1 MDHLDTTLQKNNMEN
16 QKNLFLAIV
25 ISMAIIFGFQLLVP
39 QPERVPVSEDQTV
52 EQSSV
57 DLNIQNTNSQIIVN
71 RNEVI
76 SSSGRVSFDN
86 GKIKGSIN
94 LEGGIIDDLVLE
106 EFRETLD
113 PTSDLIEFLNPL
125 GSQDAYY
132 LDTGWVSSD
141 NTLELPNN
149 KSIWKTDKTSMGIDD
164 PVKLFWSNSQGI
176 TFEKIISLD
185 ENYLFNVD
193 QRVINNSDKSFDLFP
208 FGLSKRQGIP
218 DMQNFFILHEG
229 PISITDSVLEEYDY
243 DDLKEKR
250 KIKHTSVGGWIGI
263 TDKYWQTAIIPN
275 QNEPITQ
282 TYSYSFAENV
292 DNFQT
297 DIVGEKIAVSNGASI
312 SHNFKLFAGP
322 KIVSVI
328 DTYMEEY
335 GIQEFDR
342 SVDFGWFY
350 FLTKPIFN
358 VLQFVFGY
366 VGNFGWSIIVFTIL
380 MRICFFPLAQQ
391 SFKSMA
397 KMKKLGPELQRLKEQ
412 YGDDRAGMQKEMMAL
427 YKREKANPI
436 AGCLPILLQI
446 PVFFSLYKVLFVTIE
461 MRHAP
466 FIGWIHDLSAPD
478 PLGLLTLFGFVD
490 WNVPGIFQLFNIG
503 IWPILMGISMFLQQK
518 LNPAPVDKMQA
529 KIFMFLP
536 IVFTFVLGGFAAGLV
551 IYWTTNNVLSMAQ
564 QYVIQR
570 KIINS

>member
-1 MDHLDTTLQKNNMEN
+1 MEN
-16 QKNLFLAIV
+16 QKNLFLAII

-39 QPERVPVSEDQTV
+39 QPERAPVTEDNNAQESVSLDIQSTSSALLLDR
-52 EQSSV
+52 EQV
-57 DLNIQNTNSQIIVN
+57 LEETIRIT
-71 RNEVI
+71 
-76 SSSGRVSFDN
+76 FDN
-86 GKIKGSIN
+86 SKIKGSIN

-106 EFRETLD
+106 EYRETLD
-113 PTSDLIEFLNPL
+113 PTSDFITYLNPL

-132 LDTGWVSSD
+132 LDTGWVSPDS
-141 NTLELPNN
+141 TIELPNN
-149 KSIWKTDKTSMGIDD
+149 KSVWKADKSSIGIND
-164 PVKLFWSNSQGI
+164 PVKLTWQNSQNI
-176 TFEKIISLD
+176 IFEKIITLD
-185 ENYLFNVD
+185 EHYLFSVD
-193 QRVINNSDKSFDLFP
+193 QRVINNSGKSFDLYP
-208 FGLSKRQGIP
+208 FGLSKRQGLP
-218 DMQNFFILHEG
+218 EMQNFFILHEG
-229 PISITDSVLEEYDY
+229 PLSVTDGVLEEYDY
-243 DDLKEKR
+243 DDLKDQK
-250 KIKHTSVGGWIGI
+250 KIKLNSVGGWIGM
-263 TDKYWQTAIIPN
+263 TDKYWQTAIISD
-275 QNEPITQ
+275 QNEPIQQ
-282 TYSYSFAENV
+282 TYSYSFAENT

-297 DIVGEKIAVSNGASI
+297 DLVGAKIVIGDGDNV
-312 SHNFKLFAGP
+312 SHNLKLFAGP
-322 KIVSVI
+322 KIVQVI
-328 DTYMEEY
+328 EQYMDEY
-335 GIQEFDR
+335 GVQEFDR

-350 FLTKPIFN
+350 FLTKPIFH
-358 VLQFVFGY
+358 VLEFIFGY
-366 VGNFGWSIIVFTIL
+366 VGNFGWSIVIFTLL
-380 MRICFFPLAQQ
+380 MRICFFPLAQA

>member
-1 MDHLDTTLQKNNMEN
+1 MEN

-39 QPERVPVSEDQTV
+39 QPEKAPISEEQTFEENSV
-52 EQSSV
+52 ELS
-57 DLNIQNTNSQIIVN
+57 IQNTNTQIVIN
-71 RNEVI
+71 RDEVI
-76 SSSGRVSFDN
+76 SSSGRVIFDN

-94 LEGGIIDDLVLE
+94 LEGGFIDDLVLE

-113 PTSDLIEFLNPL
+113 PTSNLIEFLNPL

-141 NTLELPNN
+141 STLELPNN
-149 KSIWKTDKTSMGIDD
+149 KSIWKTDKTSMGVDD
-164 PVKLFWSNSQGI
+164 PVKLFWTNSQGI

-193 QRVINNSDKSFDLFP
+193 QRVINNSDRSFDLFP

-218 DMQNFFILHEG
+218 EMQNFFILHEG
-229 PISITDSVLEEYDY
+229 PISITDGVLEEYDY
-243 DDLKEKR
+243 DDLKENK
-250 KIKHTSVGGWIGI
+250 KIKHTSIGGWIGI

-275 QNEPITQ
+275 QNEPIHQ

-366 VGNFGWSIIVFTIL
+366 VGNFGWSIIAFTIL

-397 KMKKLGPELQRLKEQ
+397 KMKKLGPEMQRLKEQ

-427 YKREKANPI
+427 YKREKANPV

-446 PVFFSLYKVLFVTIE
+446 PVFFALYKVLFVTIE

-478 PLGLLTLFGFVD
+478 PLGLLTAFGFFD
-490 WNVPGIFQLFNIG
+490 WNVPGILQLFNIG

-536 IVFTFVLGGFAAGLV
+536 IVFTFILGGFAAGLV
-551 IYWTTNNVLSMAQ
+551 VYWTTNNVLSMAQ

-570 KIINS
+570 KIIKS

>member
-1 MDHLDTTLQKNNMEN
+1 MEN
-16 QKNLFLAIV
+16 QKNLFLAII

-39 QPERVPVSEDQTV
+39 QPERAPITEENNAQESVSLDIQGTTSAILLDRDQVLEETV
-52 EQSSV
+52 
-57 DLNIQNTNSQIIVN
+57 
-71 RNEVI
+71 
-76 SSSGRVSFDN
+76 RVTFDN
-86 GKIKGSIN
+86 SKIKGSIN
-94 LEGGIIDDLVLE
+94 LEGGFIDDLVLE
-106 EFRETLD
+106 EYRETLD
-113 PTSDLIEFLNPL
+113 PTSDFIGFLNPL
-125 GSQDAYY
+125 GSEDAYY
-132 LDTGWVSSD
+132 LDTGWVSPDSSI
-141 NTLELPNN
+141 ELPNN
-149 KSIWKTDKTSMGIDD
+149 KSKWTADKSSIGIND
-164 PVKLFWSNSQGI
+164 PVKITWTNSQKI
-176 TFEKIISLD
+176 TFEKIITLD
-185 ENYLFNVD
+185 EHYLFSVD
-193 QRVINNSDKSFDLFP
+193 QRVINNSDKSFDLYP
-208 FGLSKRQGIP
+208 FGLSKRQGLP
-218 DMQNFFILHEG
+218 EMQNFFILHEG
-229 PISITDSVLEEYDY
+229 PLSVTDGVLEEYDY
-243 DDLKEKR
+243 DDLKEKQ
-250 KIKHTSVGGWIGI
+250 KIKLNSVGGWIGM

-275 QNEPITQ
+275 QNEPIQQ
-282 TYSYSFAENV
+282 TYSYSFVENI

-297 DIVGEKIAVSNGASI
+297 DLVGAKIVVGNGDDI
-312 SHNFKLFAGP
+312 SHNLKLFAGP

-328 DTYMEEY
+328 EQYMDEY
-335 GIQEFDR
+335 GVQEFDR

-350 FLTKPIFN
+350 FLTKPIFH
-358 VLQFVFGY
+358 VLEFIFGY
-366 VGNFGWSIIVFTIL
+366 VGNFGWAIIIFTLL
-380 MRICFFPLAQQ
+380 MRICFFPLAQA

-446 PVFFSLYKVLFVTIE
+446 PVFFALYKVLFVTIE

-490 WNVPGIFQLFNIG
+490 WSVPGILQLFNIG

>member
-1 MDHLDTTLQKNNMEN
+1 MEN

-39 QPERVPVSEDQTV
+39 QPEKASVSEEQKFEENSV
-52 EQSSV
+52 ELS
-57 DLNIQNTNSQIIVN
+57 IQNTNTQIVIN
-71 RNEVI
+71 RDEVI
-76 SSSGRVSFDN
+76 SSSGRVIFDN

-94 LEGGIIDDLVLE
+94 LEGGFIDDLVLE

-141 NTLELPNN
+141 STLELPNN
-149 KSIWKTDKTSMGIDD
+149 KSIWKTDKTSMGVDD
-164 PVKLFWSNSQGI
+164 PVKLFWTNSQGI

-193 QRVINNSDKSFDLFP
+193 QRVINNSDRSFDLFP

-218 DMQNFFILHEG
+218 EMQNFFILHEG
-229 PISITDSVLEEYDY
+229 PISITDGVLEEYDY
-243 DDLKEKR
+243 DDLKENK
-250 KIKHTSVGGWIGI
+250 KIKLTSIGGWIGI

-275 QNEPITQ
+275 QNEPIHQ

-366 VGNFGWSIIVFTIL
+366 VGNFGWSIIAFTIL

-397 KMKKLGPELQRLKEQ
+397 KMKKLGPEMQRLKEQ
-412 YGDDRAGMQKEMMAL
+412 YGDDKAGMQKEMMAL

-446 PVFFSLYKVLFVTIE
+446 PVFFALYKVLFVTIE

-478 PLGLLTLFGFVD
+478 PLGLLTAFGFFD
-490 WNVPGIFQLFNIG
+490 WNVPGILQLFNIG

-570 KIINS
+570 KIIKS

>member
-1 MDHLDTTLQKNNMEN
+1 MEN
-16 QKNLFLAIV
+16 QKNLFLAII

-39 QPERVPVSEDQTV
+39 QPERAPVTEENNAQESVSLDIQGTTSAILLDRDQVLEETV
-52 EQSSV
+52 
-57 DLNIQNTNSQIIVN
+57 
-71 RNEVI
+71 
-76 SSSGRVSFDN
+76 RVTFDN
-86 GKIKGSIN
+86 SKIKGSIN
-94 LEGGIIDDLVLE
+94 LEGGFIDDLVLE
-106 EFRETLD
+106 EYRETLD
-113 PTSDLIEFLNPL
+113 PTSDFIGFLNPL
-125 GSQDAYY
+125 GSEDAYY
-132 LDTGWVSSD
+132 LDTGWVSPDSSI
-141 NTLELPNN
+141 ELPNN
-149 KSIWKTDKTSMGIDD
+149 KSKWTADKSSIGIND
-164 PVKLFWSNSQGI
+164 PVKITWTNSQNI
-176 TFEKIISLD
+176 TFEKIITLD
-185 ENYLFNVD
+185 DHYLFSVD
-193 QRVINNSDKSFDLFP
+193 QRVINNSDKSFDLYP
-208 FGLSKRQGIP
+208 FGLSKRQGLP
-218 DMQNFFILHEG
+218 EMQNFFILHEG
-229 PISITDSVLEEYDY
+229 PLSVTDGVLEEYDY
-243 DDLKEKR
+243 DDLKEKQ
-250 KIKHTSVGGWIGI
+250 KIKLNSVGGWIGM

-275 QNEPITQ
+275 QNEPIQQ
-282 TYSYSFAENV
+282 TYSYSFVENI

-297 DIVGEKIAVSNGASI
+297 DLVGAKIVVGNGDNI
-312 SHNFKLFAGP
+312 SHNLKLFAGP

-328 DTYMEEY
+328 EQYMDEY
-335 GIQEFDR
+335 GVQEFDR

-350 FLTKPIFN
+350 FLTKPIFH
-358 VLQFVFGY
+358 VLEFIFGY
-366 VGNFGWSIIVFTIL
+366 VGNFGWAIIIFTLL
-380 MRICFFPLAQQ
+380 MRICFFPLAQA

-446 PVFFSLYKVLFVTIE
+446 PVFFALYKVLFVTIE

-490 WNVPGIFQLFNIG
+490 WSVPGILQLFNIG

>member
-1 MDHLDTTLQKNNMEN
+1 LDHLDTTLQKNNMEN

-193 QRVINNSDKSFDLFP
+193 QRVINNSDKSFDLCP
-208 FGLSKRQGIP
+208 SGLAKRQGIP
-218 DMQNFFILHEG
+218 DLQTFFILHEG

-250 KIKHTSVGGWIGI
+250 KIKHTSVGGWLGI

-397 KMKKLGPELQRLKEQ
+397 KMKKLGPEMQRLKEQ

-446 PVFFSLYKVLFVTIE
+446 PVFFALYKVLFVTIE

-478 PLGLLTLFGFVD
+478 PLGLLTAFGLFD
-490 WNVPGIFQLFNIG
+490 WNVPGILQLFNIG

-564 QYVIQR
+564 QYIIQR
-570 KIINS
+570 KIMKS

>member
-1 MDHLDTTLQKNNMEN
+1 MEN
-16 QKNLFLAIV
+16 QKNLFLAII

-39 QPERVPVSEDQTV
+39 QPERAPVTEDTNTQDSVSLDIQSATSAILLDRDQVLEETV
-52 EQSSV
+52 
-57 DLNIQNTNSQIIVN
+57 
-71 RNEVI
+71 
-76 SSSGRVSFDN
+76 RVTFDN
-86 GKIKGSIN
+86 SKIKGSIN

-106 EFRETLD
+106 EYRETLD
-113 PTSDLIEFLNPL
+113 PTSDFITYLNPL

-132 LDTGWVSSD
+132 LDTGWVSPDSAI
-141 NTLELPNN
+141 ELPNN
-149 KSIWKTDKTSMGIDD
+149 KSVWKADKSSIGMND
-164 PVKLFWSNSQGI
+164 PVKLTWQNSQNI
-176 TFEKIISLD
+176 TFEKIITLD
-185 ENYLFNVD
+185 EHYLFSVD
-193 QRVINNSDKSFDLFP
+193 QRVINNSGKSFDLYP

-218 DMQNFFILHEG
+218 EMENFFILHEG
-229 PISITDSVLEEYDY
+229 PLSITDSVLKEYDY
-243 DDLKEKR
+243 DDLKDKK
-250 KIKHTSVGGWIGI
+250 KIKLNSVGGWIGM
-263 TDKYWQTAIIPN
+263 TDKYWQTAIISD
-275 QNEPITQ
+275 QNEPIQQ
-282 TYSYSFAENV
+282 TYSYSYVENT

-297 DIVGEKIAVSNGASI
+297 DLVGAKIVVGEGDNI
-312 SHNFKLFAGP
+312 SHNLKLFAGP

-328 DTYMEEY
+328 DQYMDEY
-335 GIQEFDR
+335 GVQEFDR

-350 FLTKPIFN
+350 FLTKPIFH
-358 VLQFVFGY
+358 VLEFIFGY
-366 VGNFGWSIIVFTIL
+366 VGNFGWAIIIFTLL
-380 MRICFFPLAQQ
+380 MRICFFPLAQA

-446 PVFFSLYKVLFVTIE
+446 PVFFALYKVLFVTIE

-466 FIGWIHDLSAPD
+466 FIGWISDLSAPD

-490 WNVPGIFQLFNIG
+490 WNVPGILQLFNIG

>member
-1 MDHLDTTLQKNNMEN
+1 MEN
-16 QKNLFLAIV
+16 QKNLFLAII

-39 QPERVPVSEDQTV
+39 QPERTPITEEQTNSE
-52 EQSSV
+52 SLV
-57 DLNIQNTNSQIIVN
+57 DLSIQKSSTTVLAE

-76 SSSGRVSFDN
+76 NETGRVNFDN
-86 GKIKGSIN
+86 SKIKGSIN
-94 LEGGIIDDLVLE
+94 LNGGLIDDLILE

-125 GSQDAYY
+125 GSDNAYY

-141 NTLELPNN
+141 STIELPDSS
-149 KSIWKTDKTSMGIDD
+149 SIWSADKNSIGIND
-164 PVKLFWSNSQGI
+164 PVKLTWTSDQNI

-185 ENYLFNVD
+185 EDYLFSVD
-193 QRVINNSDKSFDLFP
+193 QRVINNSGLSFDLYP
-208 FGLSKRQGIP
+208 YGLSKRQGIP
-218 DMQNFFILHEG
+218 EMQNFFILHEG
-229 PISITDSVLEEYDY
+229 PLSITDSVLKEYDY
-243 DDLKEKR
+243 DDLKDDK
-250 KIKHTSVGGWIGI
+250 KIKHPSIGGWIGM

-275 QNEPITQ
+275 QNEPVQQ
-282 TYSYSFAENV
+282 TYSYSFVDNV

-297 DIVGEKIAVSNGASI
+297 DIVGQKIAVSNNASI
-312 SHNFKLFAGP
+312 SHNFMIFAGP
-322 KIVSVI
+322 KIVKVI
-328 DTYMEEY
+328 DKYMEEY
-335 GIQEFDR
+335 GVQEFDR

-350 FLTKPIFN
+350 FLTKPIFHT
-358 VLQFVFGY
+358 LEFIFGY
-366 VGNFGWSIIVFTIL
+366 VGNFGWSIIIFTIL

-397 KMKKLGPELQRLKEQ
+397 KMKKLAPEMQRLKEQ

-427 YKREKANPI
+427 YKKEKANPI

-446 PVFFSLYKVLFVTIE
+446 PVFFALYKVLFVTIE

-478 PLGLLTLFGFVD
+478 PAGILVLFGFVD
-490 WNVPGIFQLFNIG
+490 WNVPGILQILNVG
-503 IWPILMGISMFLQQK
+503 IWPILMGISMYIQFK

-529 KIFMFLP
+529 KIFGLLP
-536 IVFTFVLGGFAAGLV
+536 IVFTFILGGFAAGLV

-564 QYVIQR
+564 QYIIQR
-570 KIINS
+570 KILKS

>member
-1 MDHLDTTLQKNNMEN
+1 MEN
-16 QKNLFLAIV
+16 QKNLFLAII

-39 QPERVPVSEDQTV
+39 QPEKAPIAEEQTFEENSV
-52 EQSSV
+52 ELS
-57 DLNIQNTNSQIIVN
+57 IQNTDTQIVVN
-71 RNEVI
+71 RDEVI
-76 SSSGRVSFDN
+76 SSSGRVVFDN

-94 LEGGIIDDLVLE
+94 LEGGFIDDLVLE

-141 NTLELPNN
+141 STLELPNN
-149 KSIWKTDKTSMGIDD
+149 KSIWKTDKTSMGVDD
-164 PVKLFWSNSQGI
+164 PVKLFWTNSQGI

-193 QRVINNSDKSFDLFP
+193 QRVINNSDRSFDLFP

-218 DMQNFFILHEG
+218 EMQNFFILHEG
-229 PISITDSVLEEYDY
+229 PISITDGVLEEYDY
-243 DDLKEKR
+243 DDLKENK
-250 KIKHTSVGGWIGI
+250 KIKHTSIGGWIGI

-275 QNEPITQ
+275 QNEPIHQ

-366 VGNFGWSIIVFTIL
+366 VGNFGWSIIAFTIL

-397 KMKKLGPELQRLKEQ
+397 KMKKLGPEMQRLKEQ

-446 PVFFSLYKVLFVTIE
+446 PVFFALYKVLFVTIE

-478 PLGLLTLFGFVD
+478 PLGLLTAFGFFD
-490 WNVPGIFQLFNIG
+490 WNVPGILQLFNIG

-570 KIINS
+570 KIIKS

>member
-1 MDHLDTTLQKNNMEN
+1 M
-16 QKNLFLAIV
+16 
-25 ISMAIIFGFQLLVP
+25 SMAIIFGFQLLVP
-39 QPERVPVSEDQTV
+39 QPEKAPISEEQTFEENSV
-52 EQSSV
+52 ELS
-57 DLNIQNTNSQIIVN
+57 IQNTNTQIVIN
-71 RNEVI
+71 RDEVI
-76 SSSGRVSFDN
+76 SSSGRVVFDN

-94 LEGGIIDDLVLE
+94 LEGGFIDDLVLE

-113 PTSDLIEFLNPL
+113 PTSNLIEFLNPL

-141 NTLELPNN
+141 STLELPNN
-149 KSIWKTDKTSMGIDD
+149 KSIWKTDKNSMGVDD
-164 PVKLFWSNSQGI
+164 PVKLFWTNSQGI

-193 QRVINNSDKSFDLFP
+193 QRVINNSDRSFDLFP

-218 DMQNFFILHEG
+218 EMQNFFILHEG
-229 PISITDSVLEEYDY
+229 PISITDGVLEEYDY
-243 DDLKEKR
+243 DDLKENK
-250 KIKHTSVGGWIGI
+250 KIKLTSIGGWIGI

-275 QNEPITQ
+275 QNEPIHQ

-366 VGNFGWSIIVFTIL
+366 VGNFGWSIIAFTIL

-397 KMKKLGPELQRLKEQ
+397 KMKKLGPEMQRLKEQ
-412 YGDDRAGMQKEMMAL
+412 YGDDKAGMQKEMMAL

-446 PVFFSLYKVLFVTIE
+446 PVFFALYKVLFVTIE

-478 PLGLLTLFGFVD
+478 PLGLLTAFGFFD
-490 WNVPGIFQLFNIG
+490 WNVPGILQLFNIG

-570 KIINS
+570 KIIKS

>member
-1 MDHLDTTLQKNNMEN
+1 MEN
-16 QKNLFLAIV
+16 QKNLFLAII

-39 QPERVPVSEDQTV
+39 QPERAPVSEDQTS
-52 EQSSV
+52 EQSLV
-57 DLNIQNTNSQIIVN
+57 DLSLQGSSSGKIIA
-71 RNEVI
+71 RSEVI
-76 SSSGRVSFDN
+76 DNSGRVSFN
-86 GKIKGSIN
+86 NSKIKGSIN
-94 LEGGIIDDLVLE
+94 LSGALIDDLILM
-106 EFRETLD
+106 EFQETLD
-113 PTSDLIEFLNPL
+113 PTSQLIEFLNPL
-125 GSQDAYY
+125 GSENSYY
-132 LDTGWVSSD
+132 IDTGWVSSD
-141 NTLELPNN
+141 SSIELPSIS
-149 KSIWKTDKTSMGIDD
+149 SIWEADRNSIGIND
-164 PVKLFWSNSQGI
+164 PVKLSWTNSQDI
-176 TFEKIISLD
+176 TFEKIVSLD
-185 ENYLFNVD
+185 EDYLFNVD
-193 QRVINNSDKSFDLFP
+193 QRVINNSKKSFDLFP
-208 FGLSKRQGIP
+208 YGLSKRQGIP
-218 DMQNFFILHEG
+218 EMQNFFILHEG
-229 PISITDSVLEEYDY
+229 PLSITDNVLEEFDY
-243 DDLKEKR
+243 DDLKDKK
-250 KIKHTSVGGWIGI
+250 KIKLSSIGGWIGM
-263 TDKYWQTAIIPN
+263 TDKYWQTAIIAN
-275 QNEPITQ
+275 QNEPIQQ
-282 TYSYSFAENV
+282 TYSYSFVENT

-297 DIVGEKIAVSNGASI
+297 DLVGEKITISEGSSI
-312 SHNFKLFAGP
+312 SHNLKLFAGP

-328 DTYMEEY
+328 DKYMEEH
-335 GIQEFDR
+335 GVLEFDR

-358 VLQFVFGY
+358 VLQFIFSY
-366 VGNFGWSIIVFTIL
+366 VGNFGWSIILFTFL

-397 KMKKLGPELQRLKEQ
+397 KMKKLGPEMKRLKEQ
-412 YGDDRAGMQKEMMAL
+412 YGDDKAGMQKEMMAL

-446 PVFFSLYKVLFVTIE
+446 PVFFALYKVLFVTIE

-490 WNVPGIFQLFNIG
+490 WNVPGILQLLNIG

-570 KIINS
+570 KIIKS

>member
-1 MDHLDTTLQKNNMEN
+1 MEN

-39 QPERVPVSEDQTV
+39 QPEKAPISEEQTFEENSV
-52 EQSSV
+52 ELS
-57 DLNIQNTNSQIIVN
+57 IQNTDTKIVIN
-71 RNEVI
+71 RDEVI
-76 SSSGRVSFDN
+76 SSSGRVVFDN

-94 LEGGIIDDLVLE
+94 LEGGFIDDLVLE

-141 NTLELPNN
+141 STLELPNN
-149 KSIWKTDKTSMGIDD
+149 KSIWKTDKTSMGVDD
-164 PVKLFWSNSQGI
+164 PVKLFWTNSQGI

-193 QRVINNSDKSFDLFP
+193 QRVINNSDRSFDLFP

-218 DMQNFFILHEG
+218 EMQNFFILHEG
-229 PISITDSVLEEYDY
+229 PISITDGVLEEYDY
-243 DDLKEKR
+243 DDLKENK
-250 KIKHTSVGGWIGI
+250 KIKHTSIGGWIGI

-275 QNEPITQ
+275 QNEPIHQ

-366 VGNFGWSIIVFTIL
+366 VGNFGWSIIAFTIL

-397 KMKKLGPELQRLKEQ
+397 KMKKLGPEMQRLKEQ

-446 PVFFSLYKVLFVTIE
+446 PVFFALYKVLFVTIE

-478 PLGLLTLFGFVD
+478 PLGLLTAFGFFD
-490 WNVPGIFQLFNIG
+490 WNVPGILQLFNIG

-570 KIINS
+570 KIIKS

>member
-1 MDHLDTTLQKNNMEN
+1 MEN

-39 QPERVPVSEDQTV
+39 QPEKAPISEEQTFEENSV
-52 EQSSV
+52 ELS
-57 DLNIQNTNSQIIVN
+57 IQNTNTQIVIN
-71 RNEVI
+71 RDEVI
-76 SSSGRVSFDN
+76 SSSGRVVFDN

-94 LEGGIIDDLVLE
+94 LEGGFIDDLVLE

-141 NTLELPNN
+141 STLELPNN
-149 KSIWKTDKTSMGIDD
+149 KSIWKTDKTSMGVDD
-164 PVKLFWSNSQGI
+164 PVKLFWTNSQGI

-193 QRVINNSDKSFDLFP
+193 QRVINNSDRSFDLFP

-218 DMQNFFILHEG
+218 EMQNFFILHEG
-229 PISITDSVLEEYDY
+229 PISITDGVLEEYDY
-243 DDLKEKR
+243 DDLKENK
-250 KIKHTSVGGWIGI
+250 KIKHTSIGGWIGI

-275 QNEPITQ
+275 QNEPIHQ

-366 VGNFGWSIIVFTIL
+366 VGNFGWSIIAFTIL

-397 KMKKLGPELQRLKEQ
+397 KMKKLGPEMQRLKEQ

-427 YKREKANPI
+427 YKREKANPV

-446 PVFFSLYKVLFVTIE
+446 PVFFALYKVLFVTIE

-478 PLGLLTLFGFVD
+478 PLGLLTAFGFFD
-490 WNVPGIFQLFNIG
+490 WNVPGILQLFNIG

-570 KIINS
+570 KIIKS

>member
-1 MDHLDTTLQKNNMEN
+1 MEN
-16 QKNLFLAIV
+16 QKNLFLAII

-39 QPERVPVSEDQTV
+39 QPERTPITEEQTNSE
-52 EQSSV
+52 SLV
-57 DLNIQNTNSQIIVN
+57 DLSIQKSSTTVLAE

-76 SSSGRVSFDN
+76 NETGRVNFDN
-86 GKIKGSIN
+86 SKIKGSIN
-94 LEGGIIDDLVLE
+94 LNGGLIDDLILE

-125 GSQDAYY
+125 GSHNAYY

-141 NTLELPNN
+141 STIELPDST
-149 KSIWKTDKTSMGIDD
+149 SIWSADKNSIGIND
-164 PVKLFWSNSQGI
+164 PVKLTWTSDQNI

-185 ENYLFNVD
+185 EDYLFSVD
-193 QRVINNSDKSFDLFP
+193 QRVINNSGLSFDLYP
-208 FGLSKRQGIP
+208 YGLSKRQGIP
-218 DMQNFFILHEG
+218 EMQNFFILHEG
-229 PISITDSVLEEYDY
+229 PLSITDSVLKEYDY
-243 DDLKEKR
+243 DDLKDDK
-250 KIKHTSVGGWIGI
+250 KIKHPSIGGWIGM

-275 QNEPITQ
+275 QNEPVQQ
-282 TYSYSFAENV
+282 TYSYSFVDNV

-297 DIVGEKIAVSNGASI
+297 DIVGQKIAVSNNASI
-312 SHNFKLFAGP
+312 SHNFMIFAGP
-322 KIVSVI
+322 KIVKVI
-328 DTYMEEY
+328 DKYMEEY
-335 GIQEFDR
+335 GVQEFDR

-350 FLTKPIFN
+350 FLTKPIFHT
-358 VLQFVFGY
+358 LEFIFGY
-366 VGNFGWSIIVFTIL
+366 VGNFGWSIIIFTIL

-397 KMKKLGPELQRLKEQ
+397 KMKKLAPEMQRLKEQ

-427 YKREKANPI
+427 YKKEKANPI

-446 PVFFSLYKVLFVTIE
+446 PVFFALYKVLFVTIE

-478 PLGLLTLFGFVD
+478 PAGILVLFGFVD
-490 WNVPGIFQLFNIG
+490 WNVPGILQILNVG
-503 IWPILMGISMFLQQK
+503 IWPILMGISMYIQFK

-529 KIFMFLP
+529 KIFGLLP
-536 IVFTFVLGGFAAGLV
+536 IVFTFILGGFAAGLV

-564 QYVIQR
+564 QYIIQR
-570 KIINS
+570 KIMKS

>member
-1 MDHLDTTLQKNNMEN
+1 MEN
-16 QKNLFLAIV
+16 QKNLFLAII

-39 QPERVPVSEDQTV
+39 QPERAPVTEDANTQDSV
-52 EQSSV
+52 SLDIQSATSAILLDRDQV
-57 DLNIQNTNSQIIVN
+57 LEETI
-71 RNEVI
+71 
-76 SSSGRVSFDN
+76 RVKFDN
-86 GKIKGSIN
+86 SKIKGSIN

-106 EFRETLD
+106 EYRETLD
-113 PTSDLIEFLNPL
+113 PTSDFITYLNPL

-132 LDTGWVSSD
+132 LDTGWVSPDS
-141 NTLELPNN
+141 TIELPNN
-149 KSIWKTDKTSMGIDD
+149 KSVWKADKSSIGMND
-164 PVKLFWSNSQGI
+164 PVKLTWQNSQNI
-176 TFEKIISLD
+176 TFEKIITLD
-185 ENYLFNVD
+185 EHYLFSVD
-193 QRVINNSDKSFDLFP
+193 QRVINNSGKSFDLYP

-218 DMQNFFILHEG
+218 EMENFFILHEG
-229 PISITDSVLEEYDY
+229 PLSITDSVLKEYDY
-243 DDLKEKR
+243 DDLKDKK
-250 KIKHTSVGGWIGI
+250 KIKLNSVGGWIGM
-263 TDKYWQTAIIPN
+263 TDKYWQTAIISD
-275 QNEPITQ
+275 QNEPIQQ
-282 TYSYSFAENV
+282 TYSYSYVENT

-297 DIVGEKIAVSNGASI
+297 DLVGTKIVVGEGDNI
-312 SHNFKLFAGP
+312 SHNLKLFAGP

-328 DTYMEEY
+328 DQYMDEY
-335 GIQEFDR
+335 GVQEFDR

-350 FLTKPIFN
+350 FLTKPIFH
-358 VLQFVFGY
+358 VLEFIFGY
-366 VGNFGWSIIVFTIL
+366 VGNFGWAIIIFTLL

-446 PVFFSLYKVLFVTIE
+446 PVFFALYKVLFVTIE

-466 FIGWIHDLSAPD
+466 FIGWISDLSAPD

-490 WNVPGIFQLFNIG
+490 WNVPGILQLFNIG

>member
-1 MDHLDTTLQKNNMEN
+1 MEN
-16 QKNLFLAIV
+16 QKNLFLAII

-39 QPERVPVSEDQTV
+39 QPERAPVTEDNNAQESVSLDIQSTSSALLLDR
-52 EQSSV
+52 EQV
-57 DLNIQNTNSQIIVN
+57 LEETI
-71 RNEVI
+71 
-76 SSSGRVSFDN
+76 RVTFDN
-86 GKIKGSIN
+86 SKIKGSIN

-106 EFRETLD
+106 EYRETLD
-113 PTSDLIEFLNPL
+113 PTSDFITYLNPL

-132 LDTGWVSSD
+132 LDTGWVSPDS
-141 NTLELPNN
+141 TIELPNN
-149 KSIWKTDKTSMGIDD
+149 KSVWKADKSSIGMND
-164 PVKLFWSNSQGI
+164 PVKLTWQNSQNI
-176 TFEKIISLD
+176 TFEKIITLD
-185 ENYLFNVD
+185 EHYLFSVD
-193 QRVINNSDKSFDLFP
+193 QRVINNSGKSFDLYP

-218 DMQNFFILHEG
+218 EMENFFILHEG
-229 PISITDSVLEEYDY
+229 PLSITDSVLKEYDY
-243 DDLKEKR
+243 DDLKDKK
-250 KIKHTSVGGWIGI
+250 KIKLNSVGGWIGM
-263 TDKYWQTAIIPN
+263 TDKYWQTAIISD
-275 QNEPITQ
+275 QNEPIQQ
-282 TYSYSFAENV
+282 TYSYSFVENT

-297 DIVGEKIAVSNGASI
+297 DLVGTKIVVGEGDNI
-312 SHNFKLFAGP
+312 SHNLKLFAGP

-328 DTYMEEY
+328 DQYMDEY
-335 GIQEFDR
+335 GVQEFDR

-350 FLTKPIFN
+350 FLTKPIFH
-358 VLQFVFGY
+358 VLEFIFGY
-366 VGNFGWSIIVFTIL
+366 VGNFGWAIIIFTLL

-446 PVFFSLYKVLFVTIE
+446 PVFFALYKVLFVTIE

-466 FIGWIHDLSAPD
+466 FIGWISDLSAPD

-490 WNVPGIFQLFNIG
+490 WNVPGILQLFNIG

>member
-1 MDHLDTTLQKNNMEN
+1 MEN

-39 QPERVPVSEDQTV
+39 QPERAPISEEQTFEENSV
-52 EQSSV
+52 ELS
-57 DLNIQNTNSQIIVN
+57 IQNTNTQIVIN
-71 RNEVI
+71 RDEVI
-76 SSSGRVSFDN
+76 SSSGRVSFNN

-94 LEGGIIDDLVLE
+94 LEGGIIDDLILE

-141 NTLELPNN
+141 STLELPNN

-164 PVKLFWSNSQGI
+164 PVKLFWTNSQGI

-218 DMQNFFILHEG
+218 EMQNFFILHEG

-243 DDLKEKR
+243 DDLKENK
-250 KIKHTSVGGWIGI
+250 KIKHTSIGGWIGI

-275 QNEPITQ
+275 QNEPIHQ

-366 VGNFGWSIIVFTIL
+366 VGNFGWSIIAFTIL

-397 KMKKLGPELQRLKEQ
+397 KMKKLGPEMQRLKEQ

-446 PVFFSLYKVLFVTIE
+446 PVFFALYKVLFVTIE

-478 PLGLLTLFGFVD
+478 PLGLLTAFGFFD
-490 WNVPGIFQLFNIG
+490 WNVPGILQLFNIG

-570 KIINS
+570 KIIKS

>member
-1 MDHLDTTLQKNNMEN
+1 MEN
-16 QKNLFLAIV
+16 QKNLFLAII

-39 QPERVPVSEDQTV
+39 QPERVPVTEETNTQESVSLDIQGTTSAILLDRNQVLEETV
-52 EQSSV
+52 
-57 DLNIQNTNSQIIVN
+57 
-71 RNEVI
+71 
-76 SSSGRVSFDN
+76 RVTFDN
-86 GKIKGSIN
+86 SKIKGSIN

-106 EFRETLD
+106 EYRETLD
-113 PTSDLIEFLNPL
+113 PTSDFIGFLNPL
-125 GSQDAYY
+125 GSEDAYY
-132 LDTGWVSSD
+132 LDTGWVSPDSSI
-141 NTLELPNN
+141 ELPNN
-149 KSIWKTDKTSMGIDD
+149 KSKWTADKSSIGIND
-164 PVKLFWSNSQGI
+164 PVKITWTNSQNI
-176 TFEKIISLD
+176 IFEKIITLD
-185 ENYLFNVD
+185 EHYLFSVD
-193 QRVINNSDKSFDLFP
+193 QRVINNSDKSFDLYP
-208 FGLSKRQGIP
+208 FGLSKRQGLP
-218 DMQNFFILHEG
+218 EMQNFFILHEG
-229 PISITDSVLEEYDY
+229 PLSVTEGVLEEYDY
-243 DDLKEKR
+243 DDLKEKQ
-250 KIKHTSVGGWIGI
+250 KIKLNSVGGWIGM

-275 QNEPITQ
+275 QNEPIQQ
-282 TYSYSFAENV
+282 TYSYSFVENI

-297 DIVGEKIAVSNGASI
+297 DLVGAKIVVGSGDNI
-312 SHNFKLFAGP
+312 SHNLKLFAGP

-328 DTYMEEY
+328 EQYMDEY
-335 GIQEFDR
+335 GVQEFDR

-350 FLTKPIFN
+350 FLTKPIFH
-358 VLQFVFGY
+358 VLEFIFGY
-366 VGNFGWSIIVFTIL
+366 VGNFGWAIIIFTIL

-446 PVFFSLYKVLFVTIE
+446 PVFFALYKVLFVTIE

-490 WNVPGIFQLFNIG
+490 WNVPGILQLFNIG

>member
-1 MDHLDTTLQKNNMEN
+1 MEN

-39 QPERVPVSEDQTV
+39 QPEKAPIAEEQTFEENSV
-52 EQSSV
+52 ELS
-57 DLNIQNTNSQIIVN
+57 IQNTNTQIVIN
-71 RNEVI
+71 RDEVI
-76 SSSGRVSFDN
+76 SSSGRVIFDN

-94 LEGGIIDDLVLE
+94 LEGGFIDDLVLE

-141 NTLELPNN
+141 STLELPNN
-149 KSIWKTDKTSMGIDD
+149 KSIWKTDKTSMGVDY
-164 PVKLFWSNSQGI
+164 PVKLFWTNSQGI

-193 QRVINNSDKSFDLFP
+193 QRVINNSDRSFDLFP

-218 DMQNFFILHEG
+218 EMQNFFILHEG
-229 PISITDSVLEEYDY
+229 PISITDGVLEEYDY
-243 DDLKEKR
+243 DDLKENK
-250 KIKHTSVGGWIGI
+250 KIKHTSIGGWIGI

-275 QNEPITQ
+275 QNEPIHQ

-366 VGNFGWSIIVFTIL
+366 VGNFGWSIIAFTIL

-397 KMKKLGPELQRLKEQ
+397 KMKKLGPEMQRLKEQ

-446 PVFFSLYKVLFVTIE
+446 PVFFALYKVLFVTIE

-478 PLGLLTLFGFVD
+478 PLGLLTAFGFFD
-490 WNVPGIFQLFNIG
+490 WNVPGILQLFNIG

-570 KIINS
+570 KIIKS

>member
-1 MDHLDTTLQKNNMEN
+1 MEN

-39 QPERVPVSEDQTV
+39 QPERAPISEEQTFEENSV
-52 EQSSV
+52 ELS
-57 DLNIQNTNSQIIVN
+57 IQNTNTQIVIN
-71 RNEVI
+71 RDDVI
-76 SSSGRVSFDN
+76 SSSGRVIFDN

-94 LEGGIIDDLVLE
+94 LEGGFIDDLVLE

-141 NTLELPNN
+141 STLELPNN
-149 KSIWKTDKTSMGIDD
+149 KSIWKTDKNSMGVDD
-164 PVKLFWSNSQGI
+164 PVKLFWTNSQGI

-193 QRVINNSDKSFDLFP
+193 QRVINNSDRSFDLFP

-218 DMQNFFILHEG
+218 EMQNFFILHEG
-229 PISITDSVLEEYDY
+229 PISITDGVLEEYDY
-243 DDLKEKR
+243 DDLKENK
-250 KIKHTSVGGWIGI
+250 KIKHTSIGGWIGI

-275 QNEPITQ
+275 QNEPIHQ

-366 VGNFGWSIIVFTIL
+366 VGNFGWSIIAFTIL

-397 KMKKLGPELQRLKEQ
+397 KMKKLGPEMQRLKEQ

-446 PVFFSLYKVLFVTIE
+446 PVFFALYKVLFVTIE

-478 PLGLLTLFGFVD
+478 PLGLLTAFGFFD
-490 WNVPGIFQLFNIG
+490 WNVPGILQLFNIG

-570 KIINS
+570 KIIKS

>member
-1 MDHLDTTLQKNNMEN
+1 MEN
-16 QKNLFLAIV
+16 QKNLFLAII

-39 QPERVPVSEDQTV
+39 QPERTPITEEQTNSE
-52 EQSSV
+52 SLV
-57 DLNIQNTNSQIIVN
+57 DLSIQKSSTTVLAE

-76 SSSGRVSFDN
+76 NETGRVNFDN
-86 GKIKGSIN
+86 SKIKGSIN
-94 LEGGIIDDLVLE
+94 LNGGLIDDLILE

-125 GSQDAYY
+125 GSDNAYY

-141 NTLELPNN
+141 STIELPDST
-149 KSIWKTDKTSMGIDD
+149 SIWSADKNSIGIND
-164 PVKLFWSNSQGI
+164 PVKLTWTSDQNI

-185 ENYLFNVD
+185 EDYLFSVD
-193 QRVINNSDKSFDLFP
+193 QRVINNSGLSFDLYP
-208 FGLSKRQGIP
+208 YGLSKRQGIP
-218 DMQNFFILHEG
+218 EMQNFFILHEG
-229 PISITDSVLEEYDY
+229 PLSITDSVLKEYDY
-243 DDLKEKR
+243 DDLKDDK
-250 KIKHTSVGGWIGI
+250 KIKHPSIGGWIGM

-275 QNEPITQ
+275 QNEPVQQ
-282 TYSYSFAENV
+282 TYSYSFVDNV

-297 DIVGEKIAVSNGASI
+297 DIVGQKIAVSNNASI
-312 SHNFKLFAGP
+312 SHNFMIFAGP
-322 KIVSVI
+322 KIVKVI
-328 DTYMEEY
+328 DKYMEEY
-335 GIQEFDR
+335 GVQEFDR

-350 FLTKPIFN
+350 FLTKPIFHT
-358 VLQFVFGY
+358 LEFIFGY
-366 VGNFGWSIIVFTIL
+366 VGNFGWSIIIFTIL

-397 KMKKLGPELQRLKEQ
+397 KMKKLAPEMQRLKEQ

-427 YKREKANPI
+427 YKKEKANPI

-446 PVFFSLYKVLFVTIE
+446 PVFFALYKVLFVTIE

-478 PLGLLTLFGFVD
+478 PAGILVLFGFVD
-490 WNVPGIFQLFNIG
+490 WNVPGILQILNVG
-503 IWPILMGISMFLQQK
+503 IWPILMGISMYIQFK

-529 KIFMFLP
+529 KIFGLLP
-536 IVFTFVLGGFAAGLV
+536 IVFTFILGGFAAGLV

-564 QYVIQR
+564 QYIIQR
-570 KIINS
+570 KIMKS

>member
-1 MDHLDTTLQKNNMEN
+1 MEN
-16 QKNLFLAIV
+16 QKNLFLAII

-39 QPERVPVSEDQTV
+39 QPERAPVSEDQTS
-52 EQSSV
+52 EQSLV
-57 DLNIQNTNSQIIVN
+57 DLSLQGSSSGKIID
-71 RNEVI
+71 RSEVI
-76 SSSGRVSFDN
+76 NNSGRVSFN
-86 GKIKGSIN
+86 NSKIKGSIN
-94 LEGGIIDDLVLE
+94 LSGALIDDLILM
-106 EFRETLD
+106 EFQETLD
-113 PTSDLIEFLNPL
+113 PTSQLIEFLNPL
-125 GSQDAYY
+125 GSENSYY
-132 LDTGWVSSD
+132 IDTGWVSSD
-141 NTLELPNN
+141 SSIELPSIS
-149 KSIWKTDKTSMGIDD
+149 SIWEADRNSIGIND
-164 PVKLFWSNSQGI
+164 PVKLSWTNSQDI
-176 TFEKIISLD
+176 TFEKIVSLD
-185 ENYLFNVD
+185 EDYLFNVD
-193 QRVINNSDKSFDLFP
+193 QRVINNSKKSFDLFP
-208 FGLSKRQGIP
+208 YGLSKRQGIP
-218 DMQNFFILHEG
+218 EMQNFFILHEG
-229 PISITDSVLEEYDY
+229 PLSITDNVLEEFDY
-243 DDLKEKR
+243 DDLKDKK
-250 KIKHTSVGGWIGI
+250 KIKLSSIGGWIGM
-263 TDKYWQTAIIPN
+263 TDKYWQTAIIAN
-275 QNEPITQ
+275 QNEPIQQ
-282 TYSYSFAENV
+282 TYSYSFVENT

-297 DIVGEKIAVSNGASI
+297 DLVGEKITISEGSSI
-312 SHNFKLFAGP
+312 SHNLKLFAGP

-328 DTYMEEY
+328 DRYMEEH
-335 GIQEFDR
+335 GVLEFDR

-358 VLQFVFGY
+358 VLQFIFSY
-366 VGNFGWSIIVFTIL
+366 VGNFGWSIILFTFL

-397 KMKKLGPELQRLKEQ
+397 KMKKLGPEMQRLKEQ
-412 YGDDRAGMQKEMMAL
+412 YGDDKAGMQKEMMAL

-446 PVFFSLYKVLFVTIE
+446 PVFFALYKVLFVTIE

-490 WNVPGIFQLFNIG
+490 WNVPGILQLLNIG

-570 KIINS
+570 KIIKS

>member
-1 MDHLDTTLQKNNMEN
+1 MEN
-16 QKNLFLAIV
+16 QKNLFLAII

-39 QPERVPVSEDQTV
+39 QPERAPVTEDNNAQESVSLDIQSTSSALLLDR
-52 EQSSV
+52 EQV
-57 DLNIQNTNSQIIVN
+57 LEETI
-71 RNEVI
+71 
-76 SSSGRVSFDN
+76 RVTFDN
-86 GKIKGSIN
+86 SKIKGSIN

-106 EFRETLD
+106 EYRETLD
-113 PTSDLIEFLNPL
+113 PTSDFITYLNPL

-132 LDTGWVSSD
+132 LDTGWVSPDS
-141 NTLELPNN
+141 TIELPNN
-149 KSIWKTDKTSMGIDD
+149 KSVWKADKSSIGIND
-164 PVKLFWSNSQGI
+164 PVKLTWQNSQNI
-176 TFEKIISLD
+176 IFEKIITLD
-185 ENYLFNVD
+185 EHYLFSVD
-193 QRVINNSDKSFDLFP
+193 QRVINNSGKSFDLYP

-218 DMQNFFILHEG
+218 QMENFFILHEG
-229 PISITDSVLEEYDY
+229 PLSVTDSVLKEYDY
-243 DDLKEKR
+243 DDLKDQK
-250 KIKHTSVGGWIGI
+250 KIKLNSVGGWIGM
-263 TDKYWQTAIIPN
+263 TDKYWQTAIISD
-275 QNEPITQ
+275 QNEPIQQ
-282 TYSYSFAENV
+282 TYSYSFAENT

-297 DIVGEKIAVSNGASI
+297 DLVGAKIVIGDGDNV
-312 SHNFKLFAGP
+312 SHNLKLFAGP
-322 KIVSVI
+322 KIVQVI
-328 DTYMEEY
+328 EQYMDEY
-335 GIQEFDR
+335 GVQEFDR

-350 FLTKPIFN
+350 FLTKPIFH
-358 VLQFVFGY
+358 VLEFIFGY
-366 VGNFGWSIIVFTIL
+366 VGNFGWSIVIFTLL
-380 MRICFFPLAQQ
+380 MRICFFPLAQA

-490 WNVPGIFQLFNIG
+490 WNVPGILQLFNIG

>member
-1 MDHLDTTLQKNNMEN
+1 MEN
-16 QKNLFLAIV
+16 QKNLFLAII

-39 QPERVPVSEDQTV
+39 QPERVPVTEETNTQESVSLDIQGTTSAILLDRNQVLEETV
-52 EQSSV
+52 
-57 DLNIQNTNSQIIVN
+57 
-71 RNEVI
+71 
-76 SSSGRVSFDN
+76 RVTFDN
-86 GKIKGSIN
+86 SKIRGSIN
-94 LEGGIIDDLVLE
+94 LEGGIIDDVVLE
-106 EFRETLD
+106 EYRETLD
-113 PTSDLIEFLNPL
+113 PTSDFIGFLNPL
-125 GSQDAYY
+125 GSEDAYY
-132 LDTGWVSSD
+132 LDTGWVSPDSSI
-141 NTLELPNN
+141 ELPNN
-149 KSIWKTDKTSMGIDD
+149 KSKWTADKSSIGIND
-164 PVKLFWSNSQGI
+164 PVKITWTNTQNI
-176 TFEKIISLD
+176 TFEKIITLD
-185 ENYLFNVD
+185 EHYLFNVD
-193 QRVINNSDKSFDLFP
+193 QRVINNSDKSFDLYP
-208 FGLSKRQGIP
+208 FGLSKRQGLP
-218 DMQNFFILHEG
+218 EMQNFFILHEG
-229 PISITDSVLEEYDY
+229 PLSVTDGVLEEYDY
-243 DDLKEKR
+243 DDLKENQ
-250 KIKHTSVGGWIGI
+250 KIKLNSVGGWIGM

-275 QNEPITQ
+275 QNEPIQQ
-282 TYSYSFAENV
+282 TYSYSFVENI

-297 DIVGEKIAVSNGASI
+297 DLVGAKIVVGNGDNI
-312 SHNFKLFAGP
+312 SHNLKLFAGP

-328 DTYMEEY
+328 EQYMDEH
-335 GIQEFDR
+335 GVQEFDR

-350 FLTKPIFN
+350 FLTKPIFH
-358 VLQFVFGY
+358 VLEFIFGY
-366 VGNFGWSIIVFTIL
+366 VGNFGWAIIIFTIL

-446 PVFFSLYKVLFVTIE
+446 PVFFALYKVLFVTIE

-490 WNVPGIFQLFNIG
+490 WNVPGILQLFNIG

>member
-1 MDHLDTTLQKNNMEN
+1 MEN
-16 QKNLFLAIV
+16 QKNLFLAII

-39 QPERVPVSEDQTV
+39 QPERTPITE
-52 EQSSV
+52 EQ
-57 DLNIQNTNSQIIVN
+57 TNSESLVELSIQKSSTTVLAE

-76 SSSGRVSFDN
+76 NETGRVNFDN
-86 GKIKGSIN
+86 LKIKGSIN
-94 LEGGIIDDLVLE
+94 LNGGLIDDLILE

-125 GSQDAYY
+125 GSDNAYY

-141 NTLELPNN
+141 STIELPDST
-149 KSIWKTDKTSMGIDD
+149 SIWSADKNSIGIND
-164 PVKLFWSNSQGI
+164 PVKLTWTSDQNI

-185 ENYLFNVD
+185 EDYLFSVD
-193 QRVINNSDKSFDLFP
+193 QRVINNSGLSFDLYP
-208 FGLSKRQGIP
+208 YGLSKRQGIP
-218 DMQNFFILHEG
+218 EMQNFFILHEG
-229 PISITDSVLEEYDY
+229 PLSITDSVLKEYDY
-243 DDLKEKR
+243 DDLKDDK
-250 KIKHTSVGGWIGI
+250 KIKHPSIGGWIGM

-275 QNEPITQ
+275 QNEPVQQ
-282 TYSYSFAENV
+282 TYSYSFVDNV

-297 DIVGEKIAVSNGASI
+297 DIVGQKIAVSNNASI
-312 SHNFKLFAGP
+312 SHNFMIFAGP
-322 KIVSVI
+322 KIVKVI
-328 DTYMEEY
+328 DKYMEEY
-335 GIQEFDR
+335 GVQEFDR

-350 FLTKPIFN
+350 FLTKPIFHT
-358 VLQFVFGY
+358 LEFIFGY
-366 VGNFGWSIIVFTIL
+366 VGNFGWSIIIFTIL

-397 KMKKLGPELQRLKEQ
+397 KMKKLAPEMQRLKEQ

-427 YKREKANPI
+427 YKKEKANPI

-446 PVFFSLYKVLFVTIE
+446 PVFFALYKVLFVTIE

-478 PLGLLTLFGFVD
+478 PAGILVLFGFVD
-490 WNVPGIFQLFNIG
+490 WNVPGILQILNVG
-503 IWPILMGISMFLQQK
+503 IWPILMGISMYIQFK

-529 KIFMFLP
+529 KIFGLLP
-536 IVFTFVLGGFAAGLV
+536 IVFTFILGGFAAGLV

-564 QYVIQR
+564 QYIIQR
-570 KIINS
+570 KIMKS

>member
-1 MDHLDTTLQKNNMEN
+1 MEN
-16 QKNLFLAIV
+16 QKNLFLAII

-39 QPERVPVSEDQTV
+39 QPERAPVTEDNNAQESVSLDIQSTSSALLLDR
-52 EQSSV
+52 EQV
-57 DLNIQNTNSQIIVN
+57 LEETIRIT
-71 RNEVI
+71 
-76 SSSGRVSFDN
+76 FDN
-86 GKIKGSIN
+86 SKIKGSIN

-106 EFRETLD
+106 EYRETLD
-113 PTSDLIEFLNPL
+113 PTSDFITYLNPL

-132 LDTGWVSSD
+132 LDTGWVSPDS
-141 NTLELPNN
+141 TIELPNN
-149 KSIWKTDKTSMGIDD
+149 KSVWKADKSSIGIND
-164 PVKLFWSNSQGI
+164 PVKLTWQNSQNI
-176 TFEKIISLD
+176 IFEKIITLD
-185 ENYLFNVD
+185 EHYLFSVD
-193 QRVINNSDKSFDLFP
+193 QRVINNSGKSFDLYP

-218 DMQNFFILHEG
+218 QMENFFILHEG
-229 PISITDSVLEEYDY
+229 PLSVTDSVLKEYDY
-243 DDLKEKR
+243 DDLKDQK
-250 KIKHTSVGGWIGI
+250 KIKLNSVGGWIGM
-263 TDKYWQTAIIPN
+263 TDKYWQTAITSD
-275 QNEPITQ
+275 QNEPIQQ
-282 TYSYSFAENV
+282 TYSYSFAENT

-297 DIVGEKIAVSNGASI
+297 DLVGAKIVVGDGDNV
-312 SHNFKLFAGP
+312 SHNLKLFAGP
-322 KIVSVI
+322 KIVQVI
-328 DTYMEEY
+328 EQYMDEY
-335 GIQEFDR
+335 GVQEFDR

-350 FLTKPIFN
+350 FLTKPIFH
-358 VLQFVFGY
+358 VLEFIFGY
-366 VGNFGWSIIVFTIL
+366 VGNFGWSIVIFTLL
-380 MRICFFPLAQQ
+380 MRICFFPLAQA

-490 WNVPGIFQLFNIG
+490 WNVPGILQLFNIG

>member
-1 MDHLDTTLQKNNMEN
+1 MEN
-16 QKNLFLAIV
+16 QKNLFLAII

-39 QPERVPVSEDQTV
+39 QPERAPVTEDNNTQESVSLDIQSTSSALLLDR
-52 EQSSV
+52 EQV
-57 DLNIQNTNSQIIVN
+57 LEETL
-71 RNEVI
+71 
-76 SSSGRVSFDN
+76 RVTFDN
-86 GKIKGSIN
+86 SKIKGSIN

-106 EFRETLD
+106 EYRETLD
-113 PTSDLIEFLNPL
+113 PTSDFITYLNPL

-132 LDTGWVSSD
+132 LDTGWVSPDS
-141 NTLELPNN
+141 TIELPNN
-149 KSIWKTDKTSMGIDD
+149 KSVWKADKSSIGIND
-164 PVKLFWSNSQGI
+164 PVKLTWQNSQNI
-176 TFEKIISLD
+176 IFEKIITLD
-185 ENYLFNVD
+185 EHYLFSVD
-193 QRVINNSDKSFDLFP
+193 QRVINNSGKSFDLYP

-218 DMQNFFILHEG
+218 QMENFFILHEG
-229 PISITDSVLEEYDY
+229 PLSITDSVLKEYDY
-243 DDLKEKR
+243 DDLKDQK
-250 KIKHTSVGGWIGI
+250 KIKLNSVGGWIGM
-263 TDKYWQTAIIPN
+263 TDKYWQTAIISD
-275 QNEPITQ
+275 QNEPVQQ
-282 TYSYSFAENV
+282 TYSYSFAENT

-297 DIVGEKIAVSNGASI
+297 DLVGAKIVIGDGDNV
-312 SHNFKLFAGP
+312 SHNLKLFAGP
-322 KIVSVI
+322 KIVQVI
-328 DTYMEEY
+328 EQYMDEY
-335 GIQEFDR
+335 GVQEFDR

-350 FLTKPIFN
+350 FLTKPIFH
-358 VLQFVFGY
+358 VLEFIFGY
-366 VGNFGWSIIVFTIL
+366 VGNFGWSIVIFTLL
-380 MRICFFPLAQQ
+380 MRICFFPLAQA

-490 WNVPGIFQLFNIG
+490 WNVPGILQLFNIG

>member
-1 MDHLDTTLQKNNMEN
+1 MEN
-16 QKNLFLAIV
+16 QKNLFLAII

-39 QPERVPVSEDQTV
+39 QPERTPITE
-52 EQSSV
+52 EQ
-57 DLNIQNTNSQIIVN
+57 TNSESLVELSIQKSSTTVLAE

-76 SSSGRVSFDN
+76 NETGRVDFDN
-86 GKIKGSIN
+86 SKIKGSIN
-94 LEGGIIDDLVLE
+94 LNGGLIDDLILE

-125 GSQDAYY
+125 GSDNAYY

-141 NTLELPNN
+141 STIELPDST
-149 KSIWKTDKTSMGIDD
+149 SIWSADKNSIGIND
-164 PVKLFWSNSQGI
+164 PVKLTWTSDQNI

-185 ENYLFNVD
+185 EDYLFSVD
-193 QRVINNSDKSFDLFP
+193 QRVINNSGLSFDLYP
-208 FGLSKRQGIP
+208 YGLSKRQGIP
-218 DMQNFFILHEG
+218 EMQNFFILHEG
-229 PISITDSVLEEYDY
+229 PLSITDSVLKEYDY
-243 DDLKEKR
+243 DDLKDDK
-250 KIKHTSVGGWIGI
+250 KIKHPSIGGWIGM

-275 QNEPITQ
+275 QNEPVQQ
-282 TYSYSFAENV
+282 TYSYSFVDNV

-297 DIVGEKIAVSNGASI
+297 DIVGQKIAVSNNASI
-312 SHNFKLFAGP
+312 SHNFMIFAGP
-322 KIVSVI
+322 KIVKVI
-328 DTYMEEY
+328 DKYMEEY
-335 GIQEFDR
+335 GVQEFDR

-350 FLTKPIFN
+350 FLTKPIFHT
-358 VLQFVFGY
+358 LEFIFGY
-366 VGNFGWSIIVFTIL
+366 VGNFGWSIIIFTIL

-397 KMKKLGPELQRLKEQ
+397 KMKKLAPEMQRLKEQ

-427 YKREKANPI
+427 YKKEKANPI

-446 PVFFSLYKVLFVTIE
+446 PVFFALYKVLFVTIE

-478 PLGLLTLFGFVD
+478 PAGILVLFGFVD
-490 WNVPGIFQLFNIG
+490 WNVPGILQILNVG
-503 IWPILMGISMFLQQK
+503 IWPILMGISMYIQFK

-529 KIFMFLP
+529 KIFGLLP
-536 IVFTFVLGGFAAGLV
+536 IVFTFILGGFAAGLV

-564 QYVIQR
+564 QYIIQR
-570 KIINS
+570 KIMKS

>member
-1 MDHLDTTLQKNNMEN
+1 MEN
-16 QKNLFLAIV
+16 QKNLFLAII

-39 QPERVPVSEDQTV
+39 QPERAPVTEDTNTQDSV
-52 EQSSV
+52 SLDIQSATSAILLDRDQV
-57 DLNIQNTNSQIIVN
+57 LEETI
-71 RNEVI
+71 
-76 SSSGRVSFDN
+76 RVKFDN
-86 GKIKGSIN
+86 SKIKGSIN

-106 EFRETLD
+106 EYRETLD
-113 PTSDLIEFLNPL
+113 PTSDFITYLNPL

-132 LDTGWVSSD
+132 LDTGWVSPDSAI
-141 NTLELPNN
+141 ELPNN
-149 KSIWKTDKTSMGIDD
+149 KSVWKADKSSIGMND
-164 PVKLFWSNSQGI
+164 PVKLTWQNSQNI
-176 TFEKIISLD
+176 TFEKIITLD
-185 ENYLFNVD
+185 EHYLFSVD
-193 QRVINNSDKSFDLFP
+193 QRVINNSGKSFDLYP

-218 DMQNFFILHEG
+218 EMENFFILHEG
-229 PISITDSVLEEYDY
+229 PLSITDSVLKEYDY
-243 DDLKEKR
+243 DDLKDKK
-250 KIKHTSVGGWIGI
+250 KIKLNSVGGWIGM
-263 TDKYWQTAIIPN
+263 TDKYWQTAIISD
-275 QNEPITQ
+275 QNEPIQQ
-282 TYSYSFAENV
+282 TYSYSYVENT

-297 DIVGEKIAVSNGASI
+297 DLVGTKIVVGEGDNI
-312 SHNFKLFAGP
+312 SHNLKLFAGP

-328 DTYMEEY
+328 DQYMDEY
-335 GIQEFDR
+335 GVQEFDR

-350 FLTKPIFN
+350 FLTKPIFH
-358 VLQFVFGY
+358 VLEFIFGY
-366 VGNFGWSIIVFTIL
+366 VGNFGWAIIIFTLL

-446 PVFFSLYKVLFVTIE
+446 PVFFALYKVLFVTIE

-466 FIGWIHDLSAPD
+466 FIGWISDLSAPD

-490 WNVPGIFQLFNIG
+490 WNVPGILQLFNIG

>member
-1 MDHLDTTLQKNNMEN
+1 MEN
-16 QKNLFLAIV
+16 QKNLFLAII

-39 QPERVPVSEDQTV
+39 QPERAPVTEDNNAQESVSLDIQSTSSALLLDR
-52 EQSSV
+52 EQV
-57 DLNIQNTNSQIIVN
+57 LEETI
-71 RNEVI
+71 
-76 SSSGRVSFDN
+76 RVTFDN
-86 GKIKGSIN
+86 SKIKGSIN

-106 EFRETLD
+106 EYRETLD
-113 PTSDLIEFLNPL
+113 PTSDFITYLNPL

-132 LDTGWVSSD
+132 LDTGWVSPDS
-141 NTLELPNN
+141 TIELPNN
-149 KSIWKTDKTSMGIDD
+149 KSVWKADKSSIGIND
-164 PVKLFWSNSQGI
+164 PVKLSWQNSQNI
-176 TFEKIISLD
+176 IFEKIITLD
-185 ENYLFNVD
+185 EHYLFSVD
-193 QRVINNSDKSFDLFP
+193 QRVINNSGKSFDLYP
-208 FGLSKRQGIP
+208 FGLSKRQGLP
-218 DMQNFFILHEG
+218 EMQNFFILHEG
-229 PISITDSVLEEYDY
+229 PLSVTDGVLEEYDY
-243 DDLKEKR
+243 DDLKDQK
-250 KIKHTSVGGWIGI
+250 KIKLNSVGGWIGM
-263 TDKYWQTAIIPN
+263 TDKYWQTAIISD
-275 QNEPITQ
+275 QNEPIQQ
-282 TYSYSFAENV
+282 TYSYSFAENT

-297 DIVGEKIAVSNGASI
+297 DLVGAKIVVGDGDNV
-312 SHNFKLFAGP
+312 SHNLKLFAGP
-322 KIVSVI
+322 KIVQVI
-328 DTYMEEY
+328 EQYMDEY
-335 GIQEFDR
+335 GVQEFDR

-350 FLTKPIFN
+350 FLTKPIFH
-358 VLQFVFGY
+358 VLEFIFGY
-366 VGNFGWSIIVFTIL
+366 VGNFGWSIVIFTLL
-380 MRICFFPLAQQ
+380 MRICFFPLAQA

-490 WNVPGIFQLFNIG
+490 WNVPGILQLFNIG